1 RDCFLRLT
9 PPRSARSLDR
19 ANAHEL
25 LRLERSHANLSQHGK
40 SSVTAEHRPPVTP
53 PSLWP
58 RVDFRCFNQFA
69 IDLKRLATAN
79 ANDHVA
85 NARIGKANPT
95 LLVYC
100 DAAFASDLLI
110 GKAIASESCWQ
121 WLVERLFVTASLSPS
136 ARFDSGNV
144 YQL

>member
-1 RDCFLRLT
+1 MQTSRSMAKAASRLST
-9 PPRSARSLDR
+9 VHPLLPPR
-19 ANAHEL
+19 
-25 LRLERSHANLSQHGK
+25 
-40 SSVTAEHRPPVTP
+40 
-53 PSLWP
+53 LWP

-79 ANDHVA
+79 ANDLVA

-144 YQL
+144 YQLRQPVRMPRG